1 MRDLLTP
8 DDSRDFLRALGAL
21 LLGVGVLVLSVRKDN
36 PSGFVEN
43 EGWSDV
49 ALFFV
54 YLIAAVVLYGGAI
67 ASVRETG
74 GLRKW
79 QAVASVFGLLFVPF
93 ALGTF
98 VEAVGGDSGAP
109 MNVFW
114 IALVTAGF
122 AGYAGVWWGVRFH
135 ILLGSLALLVAYLA
149 FFDEVLTDGVFGDLE
164 TLRGLLIAYA
174 IAILALGIVIWRRG
188 TRREGLWQFS
198 ETLTAAGIAA
208 VAATLLISLTG
219 PTAEGFQEAFSP
231 FGGESSGGDNPTT
244 LWDVA
249 GLLVSLALVV
259 LGALIGLRGPV
270 YVGAIGL
277 LLFAIIAGQNL
288 AADAD
293 DRENGF
299 FWWPAL
305 LIGLGV
311 VAIGVSFVQQATLG
325 RRPRRWVRKLSR

>member
-1 MRDLLTP
+1 MRDLVKP
-8 DDSRDFLRALGAL
+8 DDSRDLLRALGAL

-43 EGWSDV
+43 EGWSNV
-49 ALFFV
+49 ALFFI
-54 YLIAAVVLYGGAI
+54 YLLAAVVLYGGAM
-67 ASVRETG
+67 ATVRETD

-79 QAVASVFGLLFVPF
+79 QAVASVFGLLFVPL
-93 ALGTF
+93 ALGEF
-98 VEAVGGDSGAP
+98 VSAVEGNPDAP

-114 IALVTAGF
+114 IALVTAALAGF
-122 AGYAGVWWGVRFH
+122 AGVWAGVRFH

-149 FFDEVLTDGVFGDLE
+149 FFDEVLTDGLFGDLE

-174 IAILALGIVIWRRG
+174 VAILALGVFLWRRG
-188 TRREGLWQFS
+188 GRNGVWQFS

-208 VAATLLISLTG
+208 VAATLVISLTG
-219 PTAEGFQEAFSP
+219 PTAEGLQEAFSP
-231 FGGESSGGDNPTT
+231 LGGESSGGDDPTT

-249 GLLVSLALVV
+249 GLLVSLALIVS
-259 LGALIGLRGPV
+259 GALIGLRGPV

-277 LLFAIIAGQNL
+277 VLFAIIAGQNL
-288 AADAD
+288 AADPD

-311 VAIGVSFVQQATLG
+311 VAIGLSLVKEATLG
-325 RRPRRWVRKLSR
+325 TRPKRWVRKVGGR